1 MIFSSSVMLTLILIV
16 LKLMGVTAMPWVMV
30 CLSLFFIPWL
40 VLGLEVLVMSLVDTI
55 EELTDE

>member
-1 MIFSSSVMLTLILIV
+1 MIFSSSVMLMLTLIV
-16 LKLMGVTAMPWVMV
+16 LNLMGVTAMPWVMV

-40 VLGLEVLVMSLVDTI
+40 VLGLEVLVMSLVDTV